1 MERSKHKSHCAIT
14 LLSAL
19 IIAACGGGSSSRNN
33 PPPPPPPPPPPV
45 VVGLDARPDNMTCVA
60 PARATLGTIDV
71 TNAFPGLPSL
81 SVPTKVLVEPVANP
95 RWFALEKNGRV
106 VAFDPDN
113 AVSLTPFLDLTGTA
127 STSANEGGLLG
138 MAFHPDYPAV
148 PEVFLSYTV
157 EGSGGPALHS
167 IVTRFKLD
175 DINSPGAGTVQQQI
189 IEVDQF
195 AGNHNGG
202 DIAFG
207 PDRLLYFGLG
217 DGGGGGDPRETAQDT
232 TNLLGSMLRIDVI
245 GTGADYAIPAGN
257 RFLGNAKCGPTESNA
272 GDCPEIYAWGLR
284 NPWRWSFDE
293 PTGDFWAADVGQNAW
308 EEINLILADRN
319 YGWDCR
325 EGAHNFE
332 SAGCSG
338 PFEEPVSEYPHGSGN
353 GSITGG
359 FVYRGT
365 SIPGLYGRYVF
376 ADYLSG
382 RIWALESDGM
392 GGYTNEELIDTSTGP
407 SSFGIDQDGEL
418 YYTDINSGR
427 IMQLIQTGGGADQV
441 PDLLSASGCVDPGN
455 TALPYSGLV
464 PYDINAPFWSDNAA
478 KDRHIGIPNG
488 TSISID
494 VEDDW
499 AFPAGTVL
507 VKNFRLNGRLIETR
521 HLMRHPD
528 GVWAGYTYE
537 WNVAETE
544 ATRVRNGKISNISGQ
559 DWIFPDEAECLGCHT
574 AVAGVALG
582 PETSQMNRDFTYPQ
596 TGRTHGQLET
606 LDTISMFSSPLQGT
620 PATLPA
626 LPDPMDT
633 GVAPGDRARAYLHT
647 NCAQCHQPGGP
658 TPVNVDLRYTTS
670 IGNMNACDVVPEE
683 GDLGLTMA
691 RIIAPG
697 DASRSV
703 LVERMNRRDPVGM
716 PPLGSS
722 IVDADGVTLV
732 TDWING
738 LADCN

>member
-1 MERSKHKSHCAIT
+1 MHKSRCVII

-45 VVGLDARPDNMTCVA
+45 EVGLDARPDNMTCVA
-60 PARATLGTIDV
+60 PARAALGTIDV

-157 EGSGGPALHS
+157 EGSGGPRLHS
-167 IVTRFKLD
+167 IVTRFILD
-175 DINSPGAGTVQQQI
+175 DVNSPGAGTVQQQI

-195 AGNHNGG
+195 AANHNGG

-217 DGGGGGDPRETAQDT
+217 DGGGGGDPNETAQDT

-245 GTGADYAIPAGN
+245 GTGADYGIPAGN
-257 RFLGNAKCGPTESNA
+257 RFFGNTKCGPTESNA
-272 GDCPEIYAWGLR
+272 DDCPEIYAWGLR
-284 NPWRWSFDE
+284 NPWRWSFDG

-633 GVAPGDRARAYLHT
+633 GAALGDRARAYLHT

-670 IGNMNACDVVPEE
+670 IGNLNACDVVPEE
-683 GDLGLTMA
+683 GGLGLTMA